1 MIKVVLLLVSA
12 IGLYITWNM
21 VKYNA
26 RLKSYER
33 DVVESDLRN
42 EKKKPKAKP
51 KAVDSAVRNE
61 STPTILTRLVIIVL
75 TAIFLMRSWA

>member
-51 KAVDSAVRNE
+51 KAKKNARRNKKK
-61 STPTILTRLVIIVL
+61 V
-75 TAIFLMRSWA
+75 